1 MNLTHLS
8 GLETRRL
15 FLDGEITCTELVE
28 AYLEN
33 IKRDDEDLNVFI
45 TLTEDIALKKAK
57 ELDEKREKGE
67 PLGKLAGIVVSL
79 KDNIAMKDVRMTC
92 ASKMLA
98 DFVSPYDAVVT
109 TKLKAE
115 DAILIGKVNLD
126 EFAMGSSTKTS
137 YFGTTKNPVDRT
149 RVAGGSS
156 GGSAASVAAN
166 FCAISLGTDTGGSVR
181 QPASFCGVVG
191 MKPSHG
197 SISRYGVAAMAN
209 TFDQVGVLAHTVD
222 DVQYVLEILEG
233 SDQRDATCIGN
244 DSLSAEAVKGAKP
257 LSELK
262 VAIPDTFKTFDVED
276 SVREAFQRTV
286 DFMKEKGAQV
296 EYVHIASLDLAIA
309 VYHILVNGEIAPN
322 MSRFDGILYGFIAD
336 DYDNIDDLYI
346 KTRSEGFGDE
356 VKRRIMIGSY
366 IMSMDH
372 SKEYFE
378 QSLEMRHCMME
389 EFNQVYQ
396 NHDVIL
402 CPTSPTVAVPID
414 RAMSP
419 VQIYM
424 LDLFTVPVNLIGTG
438 GISVPAKDKDGLPV
452 GIQIIPKKSN
462 DHQALATAKELEG
475 NI

>member
-1 MNLTHLS
+1 MNLTQLS
-8 GLETRRL
+8 GLETRQL
-15 FLDGEITCTELVE
+15 FLDGKITCTELVE

-45 TLTEDIALKKAK
+45 TLTDEIALEKAK

-67 PLGKLAGIVVSL
+67 ELGKMAGMVVTL
-79 KDNIAMKDVRMTC
+79 KDNIAMKDVLMTC

-109 TKLKAE
+109 TKLKAA
-115 DAILIGKVNLD
+115 DAIIIGKVNLD

-149 RVAGGSS
+149 RVSGGSS
-156 GGSAASVAAN
+156 GGSAAAVAAN
-166 FCAISLGTDTGGSVR
+166 FCSISLGTDTGGSVR

-197 SISRYGVAAMAN
+197 SISRYGVSSMAN

-222 DVQYVLEILEG
+222 DVEYVLEILEG
-233 SDQRDATCIGN
+233 SDLRDATCIGN
-244 DSLSAEAVKGAKP
+244 DSLKVEAIKGAKP
-257 LSELK
+257 LSQLK
-262 VAIPDTFKTFDVED
+262 VAIPDTFKTFEVED
-276 SVREAFQRTV
+276 SVRDAFQRTV
-286 DFMKEKGAQV
+286 DFLRDQGAEV

-336 DYDNIDDLYI
+336 DYDNIDELYI
-346 KTRSEGFGDE
+346 RTRSEGFGDE

-378 QSLEMRHCMME
+378 HSLEMRHCMMS
-389 EFNQVYQ
+389 EFNEVFET
-396 NHDVIL
+396 HDVIL
-402 CPTSPTVAVPID
+402 CPTSPTVALPID
-414 RAMSP
+414 KNMTP

-438 GISVPAKDKDGLPV
+438 GISVPASTKDGLPV
-452 GIQIIPKKSN
+452 GIQIIPKKSHDN
-462 DHQALATAKELEG
+462 QAIATAKELEG

>member
-109 TKLKAE
+109 AKLKAE

-222 DVQYVLEILEG
+222 DVQYVLQILEG

-244 DSLSAEAVKGAKP
+244 DSLSDEAVKGAKP

-389 EFNQVYQ
+389 EFNQVYK

-402 CPTSPTVAVPID
+402 CPTSPTVAVPIN

-419 VQIYM
+419 VQTYM

-438 GISVPAKDKDGLPV
+438 GISVPAKDKEGLPV

>member
-1 MNLTHLS
+1 MSLTHLS

-15 FLDGEITCTELVE
+15 FLEGEITATELVK

-33 IKRDDEDLNVFI
+33 IKRENEDLNVFI
-45 TLTEDIALKKAK
+45 TVTEDMALEKAK

-67 PLGKLAGIVVSL
+67 PLGKMAGMVVSL
-79 KDNIAMKDVRMTC
+79 KDNIAVKDVRMTC

-98 DFVSPYDAVVT
+98 DFISPYDAVVT
-109 TKLKAE
+109 TKLKEA
-115 DAILIGKVNLD
+115 DAILIGKVNMD

-156 GGSAASVAAN
+156 GGSAASVAAG
-166 FCAISLGTDTGGSVR
+166 FCSVSLGSDTGGSVR

-222 DVQYVLEILEG
+222 DVQYVLEVLEG
-233 SDQRDATCIGN
+233 SDLRDATCIGN
-244 DSLSAEAVKGAKP
+244 ESLHGDALKKAKP
-257 LSELK
+257 LSQLK

-286 DFMKEKGAQV
+286 DFMRKEGAEI
-296 EYVHIASLDLAIA
+296 EYVHIASLKLAIA

-322 MSRFDGILYGFIAD
+322 MSRFDGILYGHIAE
-336 DYDNIDDLYI
+336 DYDNIDELYI

-389 EFNQVYQ
+389 EFNEVFAD
-396 NHDVIL
+396 HDVIL

-414 RAMSP
+414 KKLSP
-419 VQIYM
+419 VQMYM

-438 GISVPAKDKDGLPV
+438 GINVPAFDKDGLPV

>member
-8 GLETRRL
+8 GLETRQL

-45 TLTEDIALKKAK
+45 TLTDDIALEKAK

-67 PLGKLAGIVVSL
+67 PLGKMAGIVVSL

-109 TKLKAE
+109 SKLKAE

-149 RVAGGSS
+149 RVSGGSS
-156 GGSAASVAAN
+156 GGSAASVAAH
-166 FCAISLGTDTGGSVR
+166 FCAVSLGTDTGGSVR

-244 DSLSAEAVKGAKP
+244 DSLNDEAVKGAKP

-286 DFMKEKGAQV
+286 DFMKEKGAQI

-336 DYDNIDDLYI
+336 DYDNIDELYI

-389 EFNQVYQ
+389 EFNQVYK

-414 RAMSP
+414 KNMSP
-419 VQIYM
+419 VQTYM
-424 LDLFTVPVNLIGTG
+424 LDLFTVSVNLIGTG

>member
-45 TLTEDIALKKAK
+45 TLTDDIALEKAK

-109 TKLKAE
+109 AKLKAE

-222 DVQYVLEILEG
+222 DVQYVLQILEG

-244 DSLSAEAVKGAKP
+244 DSLSDEAVKGAKP

-419 VQIYM
+419 VQTYM

-438 GISVPAKDKDGLPV
+438 GISVPAKDKEGLPV

>member
-8 GLETRRL
+8 GLETRQL

-45 TLTEDIALKKAK
+45 TLTDDIALEKAK

-67 PLGKLAGIVVSL
+67 PLGKMAGIVVSL

-109 TKLKAE
+109 AKLKAE

-149 RVAGGSS
+149 LVSGGSS

-166 FCAISLGTDTGGSVR
+166 FCALSLGTDTGGSVR

-222 DVQYVLEILEG
+222 DVQYVLEILKG
-233 SDQRDATCIGN
+233 SDLRDATCIGN
-244 DSLSAEAVKGAKP
+244 DSLSAEAVKDAKP

-389 EFNQVYQ
+389 EFNQVYK

-414 RAMSP
+414 KNMSP
-419 VQIYM
+419 VQTYM